1 MSAEILRSIG
11 RIARALDSIAN
22 VEFKENALN
31 RGQYLYLVRIFEH
44 PGIILEELSL
54 MVCVDK
60 TTASRAVNK
69 LVKQGLVQKQSD
81 EKSVNRKFLTV
92 TKTGEKLAKLILQ
105 ENDYSEQKALQG
117 LNPEQILQLKELLT
131 IVDENIFKEYCQV
144 KSGKIRDYLEE

>member
-69 LVKQGLVQKQSD
+69 LVKQGLVQK
-81 EKSVNRKFLTV
+81 
-92 TKTGEKLAKLILQ
+92 
-105 ENDYSEQKALQG
+105 
-117 LNPEQILQLKELLT
+117 
-131 IVDENIFKEYCQV
+131 
-144 KSGKIRDYLEE
+144 